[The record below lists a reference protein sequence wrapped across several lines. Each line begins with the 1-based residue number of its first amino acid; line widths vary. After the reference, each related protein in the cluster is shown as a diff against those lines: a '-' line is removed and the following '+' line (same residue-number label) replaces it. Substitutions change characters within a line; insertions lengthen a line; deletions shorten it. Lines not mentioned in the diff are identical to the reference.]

1 MQSENLFDSPA
12 AAAPLAERLRPRH
25 IDEISGQSHLLGA
38 GRPLRLAFQSG
49 KLHSMILWGPPGVG
63 KTTLAR
69 LMATA
74 FNAEFIALSAA
85 FSGVKDIRE
94 AVQRAQ
100 DVLAQSGRHTILFA
114 DEVHRFNKGQQDA
127 FLPFVEQGLFT
138 LD

>member
-25 IDEISGQSHLLGA
+25 IDEIIGQSHLLGA

-69 LMATA
+69 LMASA
-74 FNAEFIALSAA
+74 FDAEFMPLSAVL
-85 FSGVKDIRE
+85 SGVKDIRE
-94 AVQRAQ
+94 A
-100 DVLAQSGRHTILFA
+100 IA
-114 DEVHRFNKGQQDA
+114 DRKSTRLNSSHANISY
-127 FLPFVEQGLFT
+127 
-138 LD
+138 